1 MYYKV
6 TSDYYIIKGQGL
18 VKLFFI
24 NGVAFTFEEIDNPS
38 QELLEE
44 CENKITYR
52 MEDLYHNSQYL
63 IMEECHPLLFEM
75 EELCE
80 GEIPY

>member
-1 MYYKV
+1 
-6 TSDYYIIKGQGL
+6 
-18 VKLFFI
+18 
-24 NGVAFTFEEIDNPS
+24 
-38 QELLEE
+38 
-44 CENKITYR
+44 

-63 IMEECHPLLFEM
+63 IMEQCHPLLFEM

>member
-6 TSDYYIIKGQGL
+6 TSDYYIIRNQGL

-24 NGVAFTFEEIDNPS
+24 NRVAFTFEEIDNPS
-38 QELLEE
+38 QELIEE

-63 IMEECHPLLFEM
+63 IMEQCHPLLFEM
-75 EELCE
+75 EEVCE